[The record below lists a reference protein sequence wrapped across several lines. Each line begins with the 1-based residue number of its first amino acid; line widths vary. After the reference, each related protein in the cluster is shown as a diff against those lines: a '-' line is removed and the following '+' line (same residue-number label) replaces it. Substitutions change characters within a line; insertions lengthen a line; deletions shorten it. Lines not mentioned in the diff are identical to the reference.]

1 MEQDAAIGRGPGPA
15 DHPDLADLLQ
25 RGGPFVSCY
34 LDTQAGTP
42 DAPHRIEIRWK
53 DLRRRL
59 EEAGADGTTL
69 DAVEE
74 TLSAGRRLGE
84 AAAIVAAGGS
94 VLLVDGDDEPLDQD
108 LAHCG
113 ALPSLGQV
121 LAWRQHRVPFVALA
135 CDRAGADIVAA
146 SADVEVETTA
156 GATDRHGPELHK
168 VHAAGWA
175 HRRYRQRVENA
186 WDRHAR
192 EVLEVVD
199 GLVERI
205 SPRIVLYGGDPKA
218 CALIE
223 EHAAATL
230 RPLLQQAP
238 LSRSADGSERHS
250 EEAVRRALETTV
262 ATDTARLLAQLAELE
277 AKSLGVEGAEL
288 VLSSL
293 TAAQVGVLLVHD
305 DPSDERTAFFSREP
319 FVVSSDRIS
328 VEDLGGDVEEAR
340 LVDVAIYGAF
350 CTGAGIRMAP
360 GTPLQEGIGA
370 LLRFAG

>member
-1 MEQDAAIGRGPGPA
+1 MQSQVPIGREPGPA
-15 DHPDLADLLQ
+15 QHPDLAALLE
-25 RGGPFVSCY
+25 RTGPFVSCY

-53 DLRRRL
+53 DLRRHL
-59 EEAGADGTTL
+59 EEAGADEATL
-69 DAVEE
+69 GAVEE
-74 TLSAGRRLGE
+74 ALTTGRRLGE
-84 AAAIVAAGGS
+84 AAAVVAAGGS

-108 LAHCG
+108 SARLG
-113 ALPSLGQV
+113 ALPSLGRL

-146 SADVEVETTA
+146 SAEEQVETTA
-156 GATDRHGPELHK
+156 GADRHDPELHN

-175 HRRYRQRVENA
+175 HHRLRQRVENA

-199 GLVERI
+199 GLVERV

-223 EHAAATL
+223 EHAAASL
-230 RPLLQQAP
+230 RPLLQRAP

-262 ATDTARLLAQLAELE
+262 AADTARLLAQLAELE
-277 AKSLGVEGAEL
+277 ARSLGVEGAEP

-293 TAAQVGVLLVHD
+293 AAAQVGVLLVHD
-305 DPSDERTAFFSREP
+305 DPADERTAFFSREP
-319 FVVSSDRIS
+319 FVVSCDRAA
-328 VEDLGGDVEEAR
+328 VESLAGEAEEAR

-350 CTGAGIRMAP
+350 CTGAGVRMAP
-360 GTPLQEGIGA
+360 GTPVQHGLGA